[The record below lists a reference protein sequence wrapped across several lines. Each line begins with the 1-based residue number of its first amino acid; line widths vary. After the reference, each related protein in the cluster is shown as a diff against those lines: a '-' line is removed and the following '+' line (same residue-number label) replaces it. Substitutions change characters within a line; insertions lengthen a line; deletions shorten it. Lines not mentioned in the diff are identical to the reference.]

1 MYWFHAAFGSAS
13 ANKQRQQLSQLGIH
27 RAPYALCLLL
37 LWHLDRRVCLHGFI
51 GRECLSLNELCR
63 AEVKAEGDAD
73 THSRSGTHQRRKQR
87 SLTPELRLTRSM
99 QPPQGSQPYPQPT
112 DQRKNGRSLPVKLE
126 QPAASG
132 EKPALNQGSSGS
144 PGKGTGSSIQQ
155 GGIQKRNSK
164 PVVADGD
171 GTVKAEVTS
180 NRLRQGTGGASTS
193 GESHSHVDLA
203 AACPD
208 QADAVGG
215 SGGLVCTACF
225 SFGVFFSFLGYRGV
239 VHPCH

>member
-1 MYWFHAAFGSAS
+1 MG
-13 ANKQRQQLSQLGIH
+13 RQGL
-27 RAPYALCLLL
+27 R
-37 LWHLDRRVCLHGFI
+37 
-51 GRECLSLNELCR
+51 LNESCR

-73 THSRSGTHQRRKQR
+73 TYSRSDAHQRRKQR

-99 QPPQGSQPYPQPT
+99 QPPQGSQPHPLPT

-126 QPAASG
+126 QPAGSG

-155 GGIQKRNSK
+155 GGIQKRRNSK
-164 PVVADGD
+164 PVAADGD

-215 SGGLVCTACF
+215 SGGLAVPASVAFIKGRLFPNRCWLFHFDWQASASLAPHFVVLKRTGMFKA
-225 SFGVFFSFLGYRGV
+225 GVLLQPALAV
-239 VHPCH
+239 M

>member
-1 MYWFHAAFGSAS
+1 MVSYWE
-13 ANKQRQQLSQLGIH
+13 Q
-27 RAPYALCLLL
+27 
-37 LWHLDRRVCLHGFI
+37 RVCLHVI
-51 GRECLSLNELCR
+51 KGRGCLTLNESCR

-73 THSRSGTHQRRKQR
+73 TYSRSGTHQRRKQR

-99 QPPQGSQPYPQPT
+99 QPPQGSQPHPLPT

-132 EKPALNQGSSGS
+132 EKPALHQGSSGS
-144 PGKGTGSSIQQ
+144 PGKGTGSSVQR
-155 GGIQKRNSK
+155 GGIQKQRNSK
-164 PVVADGD
+164 PVVMDGD

-215 SGGLVCTACF
+215 SGGLVCTACICC
-225 SFGVFFSFLGYRGV
+225 L
-239 VHPCH
+239 H

>member
-1 MYWFHAAFGSAS
+1 MH
-13 ANKQRQQLSQLGIH
+13 RQQFAQPRMPRAIH
-27 RAPYALCLLL
+27 ALCLLPL
-37 LWHLDRRVCLHGFI
+37 RPLERRASLQGI
-51 GRECLSLNELCR
+51 TGREGLRLNESCR
-63 AEVKAEGDAD
+63 AEGDAD

-99 QPPQGSQPYPQPT
+99 QPPQGSQPYSLPT

-144 PGKGTGSSIQQ
+144 PGKGTGSSMQQ
-155 GGIQKRNSK
+155 GGQKRRNSK
-164 PVVADGD
+164 PVVVDGD

-215 SGGLVCTACF
+215 SGELVCSACICC
-225 SFGVFFSFLGYRGV
+225 LD
-239 VHPCH
+239 

>member
-1 MYWFHAAFGSAS
+1 
-13 ANKQRQQLSQLGIH
+13 
-27 RAPYALCLLL
+27 
-37 LWHLDRRVCLHGFI
+37 
-51 GRECLSLNELCR
+51 
-63 AEVKAEGDAD
+63 
-73 THSRSGTHQRRKQR
+73 
-87 SLTPELRLTRSM
+87 M
-99 QPPQGSQPYPQPT
+99 QPPQGSQPHPVPT

-126 QPAASG
+126 QPAGSG

-155 GGIQKRNSK
+155 GGQKRRTSK
-164 PVVADGD
+164 PVVVDGD
-171 GTVKAEVTS
+171 GMVTKAEVTS

-215 SGGLVCTACF
+215 SGGLVCSACICCP
-225 SFGVFFSFLGYRGV
+225 SFRAGLSPLDVGCSMLIGRRLPRILFQRHWVLKGCSWVPACCKLVFCCSQHLL
-239 VHPCH
+239 